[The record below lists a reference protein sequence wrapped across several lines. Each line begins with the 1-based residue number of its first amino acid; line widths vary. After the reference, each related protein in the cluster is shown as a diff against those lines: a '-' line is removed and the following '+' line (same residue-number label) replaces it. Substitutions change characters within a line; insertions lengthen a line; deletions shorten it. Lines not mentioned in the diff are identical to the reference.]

1 MNKNKAKLVT
11 IVISVFVLLL
21 CVDMVTIWPKML
33 PWILGAF
40 ALPGFWKFCRVLYI
54 WLTTDPEPTDKDY
67 KWFAKTPEERK
78 CTE

>member
-33 PWILGAF
+33 PWILGCF
-40 ALPGFWKFCRVLYI
+40 AIPGAWKFCRVLYI
-54 WLTTDPEPTDKDY
+54 WLTDEPKEKTYIDY
-67 KWFAKTPEERK
+67 AEGRATK
-78 CTE
+78 